1 MYVAQISDS
10 IEQFIKDMM
19 DADNEIELKRNEL
32 AQHFG
37 CVPSQINYVLST
49 RFSTQHGYVIQS
61 KRAAAAISASCACEW
76 TTIATCLASLWTQ

>member
-1 MYVAQISDS
+1 MGVGIRCVSETG

-37 CVPSQINYVLST
+37 CVPSQINY
-49 RFSTQHGYVIQS
+49 
-61 KRAAAAISASCACEW
+61 
-76 TTIATCLASLWTQ
+76 CLLYTSRCV